1 VTPAAEASSLEGRFK
16 PAPGADVNPDLD
28 NPHLPFV
35 GWREW
40 LSLPNLGIPAI
51 KAKVDTGARTSALH
65 AFFAERFRR
74 DGRDLVRFAVHPLQR
89 HETPAVTCIAP
100 LLDQRVVSDSG
111 GHREQRSV
119 IETRL
124 RIGALEWPIEL
135 TLTNRDSMLFR
146 MLLGRTAMAGRLCVD
161 PQASYLLGGRPKL
174 ETLYPADGTQQPGGP
189 A

>member
-1 VTPAAEASSLEGRFK
+1 MNLS
-16 PAPGADVNPDLD
+16 PDTSR
-28 NPHLPFV
+28 LPVV

-40 LSLPNLGIPAI
+40 LSLPDLAIPAI

-65 AFFAERFRR
+65 AFFAERFRS
-74 DGRDLVRFAVHPLQR
+74 DGRDMVRFAVHPLQR
-89 HETPAVTCIAP
+89 RDAPAVTCTAP

-119 IETRL
+119 IQTRL
-124 RIGALEWPIEL
+124 RIGTLEWPIEL

-161 PQASYLLGGRPKL
+161 PQASYLLGGRPEL
-174 ETLYPADGTQQPGGP
+174 EILYPEDATQQPGGP
-189 A
+189 AR